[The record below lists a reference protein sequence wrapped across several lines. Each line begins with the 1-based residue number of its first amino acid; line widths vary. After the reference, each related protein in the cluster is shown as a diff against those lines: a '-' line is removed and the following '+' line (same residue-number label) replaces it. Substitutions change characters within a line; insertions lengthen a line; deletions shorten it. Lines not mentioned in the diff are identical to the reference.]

1 MDFDINMLLSNGYD
15 QTLYQYYNQLFNHR
29 TIIFNKEIMED
40 IVETVYLPLKEFED
54 DDSTTP
60 VTLILNC
67 VGGSVSDGF
76 FLADYLTHYQK
87 PLNIIVCG
95 YAASMAA
102 LILAAGGKNP
112 NITRFCYP
120 NSYAL
125 IHDGQVAIQASEAKT
140 AADIM
145 AFNDYVDGQIRQF
158 FIDNTNIP
166 SELYDSKSRRQWF
179 LTAQEL
185 LKYNLIDKIIGDKK
199 NDSQE

>member
-125 IHDGQVAIQASEAKT
+125 IHDGQVAVQAAEAKT

-145 AFNDYVDGQIRQF
+145 AFNDYVDRQMRQF
-158 FIDNTNIP
+158 FIDNTNISP
-166 SELYDSKSRRQWF
+166 EEFDSHSRKQWF
-179 LTAQEL
+179 INPVEMKQLG
-185 LKYNLIDKIIGDKK
+185 LIDKIIGVDD
-199 NDSQE
+199 NVC

>member
-29 TIIFNKEIMED
+29 TIIFNREIMED
-40 IVETVYLPLKEFED
+40 VVETVYLPLKEFED

-125 IHDGQVAIQASEAKT
+125 IHDGQVAVQAAEAKT

-145 AFNDYVDGQIRQF
+145 AFNDYVDRQIRQF
-158 FIDNTNIP
+158 FIDNTNISP
-166 SELYDSKSRRQWF
+166 EEFDDHSRKQWF
-179 LTAQEL
+179 LTASEMKKL
-185 LKYNLIDKIIGDKK
+185 GLINKIIGVDD
-199 NDSQE
+199 NVC

>member
-15 QTLYQYYNQLFNHR
+15 QTLYQYYYQLFNHR

-125 IHDGQVAIQASEAKT
+125 IHDGQVAVQAAEAKT

-145 AFNDYVDGQIRQF
+145 AFNDYVDRQMRQF
-158 FIDNTNIP
+158 FIDNTNISP
-166 SELYDSKSRRQWF
+166 EEFDSHSRKQWF
-179 LTAQEL
+179 INPTEMKQLG
-185 LKYNLIDKIIGDKK
+185 LIDKIIGVDD
-199 NDSQE
+199 NVC

>member
-40 IVETVYLPLKEFED
+40 VVETVYLPLKEFED

-125 IHDGQVAIQASEAKT
+125 IHDGQVAVQAAEAKT

-145 AFNDYVDGQIRQF
+145 AFNDYVDRQMRQF
-158 FIDNTNIP
+158 FIDNTNISP
-166 SELYDSKSRRQWF
+166 EEFDSHSRKQWF
-179 LTAQEL
+179 INPVEMKQLG
-185 LKYNLIDKIIGDKK
+185 LIDKIIGVDD
-199 NDSQE
+199 NVC

>member
-125 IHDGQVAIQASEAKT
+125 IHDGQVAVQAAEAKT

-145 AFNDYVDGQIRQF
+145 AFNDYVDKQMRQF
-158 FIDNTNIP
+158 FIDNTNISP
-166 SELYDSKSRRQWF
+166 EEFDNHSRKQWF
-179 LTAQEL
+179 INPAEMKKLG
-185 LKYNLIDKIIGDKK
+185 LIDKIIGVDD
-199 NDSQE
+199 NEY